1 MASFRR
7 KIQIDLF
14 LLLKINLKKNLNK
27 MDLPKIEYNRRL
39 IEKKKDD
46 ESEVKMN
53 VNCLGVYIVL
63 YTLRFLF

>member
-39 IEKKKDD
+39 IEKKKKTMNH
-46 ESEVKMN
+46 KMN